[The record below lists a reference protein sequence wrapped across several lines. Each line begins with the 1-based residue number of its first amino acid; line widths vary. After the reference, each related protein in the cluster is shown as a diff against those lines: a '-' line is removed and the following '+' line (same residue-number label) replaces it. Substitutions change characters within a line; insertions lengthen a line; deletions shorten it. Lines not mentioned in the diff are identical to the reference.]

1 MTANGPYTKENIW
14 KNLST
19 DDKVL
24 YWALLNM
31 LRMQTPDEQ
40 VELRTTHVNS
50 RGFNSADAAFGTS
63 LAQQYQVR
71 KSLSQKQKDMAR
83 KMLRKYCG
91 QLADI
96 ANENWARKQ
105 REMGL
110 QKNPTEDSKVTIVRS
125 KPSSFDFRYNR
136 RQPSNYD
143 ILVGGRIVGKILGSL
158 TRMYETTDWGVYVI
172 DENGNLREVKY
183 VYGKRGVRGFDV
195 AKRFAIEYWGNR
207 NPLFSGRSSS
217 QSLYES
223 FHGNPSK
230 GTRKVKVN
238 VPEPGDTLVKIGRLT
253 ELRYRPEEPSQHT
266 GTEFYHKMGDTGRMV
281 LRNKPI
287 LATGPDGK
295 GLFIIDDKASPKF
308 TDRGIIG

>member
-40 VELRTTHVNS
+40 VELRTTHVNR

-110 QKNPTEDSKVTIVRS
+110 QKNP
-125 KPSSFDFRYNR
+125 
-136 RQPSNYD
+136 
-143 ILVGGRIVGKILGSL
+143 
-158 TRMYETTDWGVYVI
+158 M
-172 DENGNLREVKY
+172 
-183 VYGKRGVRGFDV
+183 
-195 AKRFAIEYWGNR
+195 
-207 NPLFSGRSSS
+207 FSGRSSS

-281 LRNKPI
+281 LKNKPI